1 MVENTTC
8 LLTERD
14 AYQYPMGQRRNLD
27 GKQKMCLADYKDKA
41 TNNVLRFSV
50 LTESQPKETI
60 FHLFIFCFLLF
71 HRSLSQLIKLA
82 LPISLAVLANKT
94 PKPAAPQ

>member
-1 MVENTTC
+1 
-8 LLTERD
+8 
-14 AYQYPMGQRRNLD
+14 MGQRRNLD
-27 GKQKMCLADYKDKA
+27 GKQKMCLADYKDSA

-50 LTESQPKETI
+50 LTEGQLKKTT
-60 FHLFIFCFLLF
+60 FHLFMLF
-71 HRSLSQLIKLA
+71 PLVSQKPSQLIKLA